1 MSVSPAARAE
11 RRAEIERALARYPHL
26 SPEAIAELSDYFAH
40 EASAL
45 DVGLIASNEAVA
57 EPYRRFRERHLDP
70 LRPRDW
76 VLGTAWAL
84 VFAAG
89 LVALLWRGL

>member
-1 MSVSPAARAE
+1 MSESLAARAE

-26 SPEAIAELSDYFAH
+26 TPEALAELADYFSR

-57 EPYRRFRERHLDP
+57 EPYRQFRQTHLDP

-76 VLGTAWAL
+76 LRGAL
-84 VFAAG
+84 FALLTAAG
-89 LVALLWRGL
+89 LVALLWRAV